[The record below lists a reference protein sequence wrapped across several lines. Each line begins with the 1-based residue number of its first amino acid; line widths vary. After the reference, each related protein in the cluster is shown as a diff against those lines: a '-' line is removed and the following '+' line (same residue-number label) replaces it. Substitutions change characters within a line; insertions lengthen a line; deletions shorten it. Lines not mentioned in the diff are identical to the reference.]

1 MEIMTTLHGNGRIVI
16 PNKMRKLLQMET
28 GDTLMLRV
36 ENGVMQVIPLRQAVQ
51 LAQEKV
57 RQHVPASASLVD
69 DLLAERRQAAAH
81 E

>member
-1 MEIMTTLHGNGRIVI
+1 MEIMTTLQGNGRIVI
-16 PNKMRKLLQMET
+16 PNKMRKLLRMET
-28 GDTLMLRV
+28 GDTLVLRV

-57 RQHVPASASLVD
+57 RQHIPAGVSLVD
-69 DLLAERRQAAAH
+69 DLLNERHKEAAH